1 MIRHLWRQFV
11 RQSRSSTH
19 WQPNCNVSLV
29 SGTGKNSPAAQFVPF
44 ARDRL
49 MRCHRS
55 AAAAVAANVEEE
67 EDRMFYC
74 HCTSV
79 HIANTKRANSLR
91 LATWRYTLMQW
102 MWAESV
108 PITGYNKIAV
118 YKMQPLNGSSIC
130 TSALVQ
136 LLVTGSHSSNE
147 SNWTLNTIAATCA
160 CVWPDDTFIYSL
172 APL

>member
-1 MIRHLWRQFV
+1 MSASTDFECLVKIQHQHFSFSSSFKTGNIFVLRSTAQSLPNSTKLMISGSTHTVANLRLITHKRCQSSGGQLMMIPHLWRQFV

-91 LATWRYTLMQW
+91 LAT
-102 MWAESV
+102 
-108 PITGYNKIAV
+108 
-118 YKMQPLNGSSIC
+118 
-130 TSALVQ
+130 
-136 LLVTGSHSSNE
+136 
-147 SNWTLNTIAATCA
+147 
-160 CVWPDDTFIYSL
+160 
-172 APL
+172 